1 MVTMNHR
8 IEVNSQECFA
18 VVRAKN
24 LTEELISLSSKLER
38 QSYVTKLLKKLY
50 SELQYQHELLKNP
63 SLQQLKSNDSWLD

>member
-50 SELQYQHELLKNP
+50 SELEYQHELLKNP

>member
-24 LTEELISLSSKLER
+24 LTEELIQLSSKLER

-50 SELQYQHELLKNP
+50 SELDYQHELLKNP
-63 SLQQLKSNDSWLD
+63 SLKQLKSNDSWLD

>member
-24 LTEELISLSSKLER
+24 LTEELIQLSSKLER

-50 SELQYQHELLKNP
+50 SELEYQHELLKNP

>member
-50 SELQYQHELLKNP
+50 SELEYLHELLKNP